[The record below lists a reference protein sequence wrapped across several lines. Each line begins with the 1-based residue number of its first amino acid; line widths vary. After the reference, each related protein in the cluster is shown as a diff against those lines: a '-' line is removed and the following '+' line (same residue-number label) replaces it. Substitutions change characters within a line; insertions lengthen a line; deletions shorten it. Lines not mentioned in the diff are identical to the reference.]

1 MNGRSA
7 WAGVLLGLLV
17 GVALGGI
24 LLATRSD
31 SLFLRGGGDDRTDH
45 DRHSVIS
52 PVGSETSPASA
63 GTLNAGPVPESS
75 SDSLADERG
84 NAIVQ
89 ATRRVAPA
97 VVSINVIQ
105 QQAVRNPSMEF
116 WERLGLIPQRNYFRH
131 VQNMGSGLIVSDDGL
146 VVTNRHVVAGAVQII
161 VTLSDGRQYQAVLL
175 DDVKRYDLAILQ
187 IQARDLPVAHMA
199 AGDKLQIGEW
209 AIAIGSPYGYL
220 LADTQPTVTVGV
232 ISALNRDIR
241 NNQGGDA
248 VLGMIQTDAAINP
261 GNSGGPLVNTAGEVV
276 GINTFIFSDS
286 GGSVG
291 IGFAL
296 PVSRVMK
303 VIEEIRKFGHYRQ
316 ANLGFKLYM
325 LTPAIIQ
332 DLGTTDPVGALVVAV
347 QQESPV
353 WKAGLRPRDIL
364 REVEGIPMVSIDT
377 LYRLVYDANVGD
389 ILRVRAERNG
399 ETWDG
404 EMLLEEE
411 ADYGPL
417 IGYDEE

>member
-1 MNGRSA
+1 MNSRGA
-7 WAGVLLGLLV
+7 WTGVLLGLLV

-31 SLFLRGGGDDRTDH
+31 SLFLRGGGRDSTDH
-45 DRHSVIS
+45 DRHSAIS
-52 PVGSETSPASA
+52 PVGSETSPAPA

-97 VVSINVIQ
+97 VVSINVVQ
-105 QQAVRNPSMEF
+105 QQAVRDPSMEF

-146 VVTNRHVVAGAVQII
+146 VVTNQHVVAGAVQII
-161 VTLSDGRQYQAVLL
+161 VTLSDGRQFQAVLL
-175 DDVKRYDLAILQ
+175 DDVERYDLAILQ
-187 IQARDLPVAHMA
+187 IQARDLPVARMA
-199 AGDKLQIGEW
+199 TGDQLQIGEW
-209 AIAIGSPYGYL
+209 AIAIGSPFGYL

-241 NNQGGDA
+241 NTKGGQA

-325 LTPAIIQ
+325 LTPAIVQ
-332 DLGTTDPVGALVVAV
+332 DLGITDPVGALVVAV

-364 REVEGIPMVSIDT
+364 REVEGIPMESIDT

-389 ILRVRAERNG
+389 ILRFRAERNG

-417 IGYDEE
+417 IGYPEE